1 MTALC
6 ASLAFASPVAARSDS
21 GPSWIEVLLTNPL
34 LYVSS
39 PLEAQIGQSF
49 YQQAMGERVYG
60 TGVPSPRAQA
70 VFERLIPVAK
80 RRRADLTYRLT
91 VLQNDDM
98 INAFATPGGFVY
110 ITTGL
115 LSKVTDD
122 ELAGVLGHELVHSV
136 RSHTMQ
142 QWSLVTSLS
151 QLRRMEAGEEVL
163 PGVLA
168 DVAAALGSLGY
179 SRAQESEADVLGQAW
194 ASEAGYD
201 PEGLTRALR
210 KIQSDARTP
219 AFFEL
224 LADHPLTDHR
234 VARLQENAAA
244 LRSTGRPLVDES
256 PQGASTR
263 TWAIVALL
271 VALLYSL
278 LAR

>member
-1 MTALC
+1 MATLC
-6 ASLAFASPVAARSDS
+6 AIFAFASPVAARTGS

-34 LYVSS
+34 LYVGS
-39 PLEAQIGQSF
+39 PVEAQIGQSF
-49 YQQAMGERVYG
+49 HQQAMGERVYG
-60 TGVPSPRAQA
+60 TEVSSPRARA
-70 VFERLIPVAK
+70 VFERLIPIAQ
-80 RRRADLTYRLT
+80 RRRTDLTYRLT
-91 VLQNDDM
+91 VLRNDDM

-115 LSKVTDD
+115 LDKLTDD
-122 ELAGVLGHELVHSV
+122 ELAGVLAHELVHSV
-136 RSHTMQ
+136 RSHTLQ

-151 QLRRMEAGEEVL
+151 QLRRLEAGETVL
-163 PGVLA
+163 PGALA
-168 DVAAALGSLGY
+168 DVAAALAGLGY

-201 PEGLTRALR
+201 PEGLARALR

-234 VARLQENAAA
+234 VARLQANAAA

-256 PQGASTR
+256 PQGTTTR
-263 TWAIVALL
+263 TWAIITLL